1 MSYGKGC
8 EFTFFLLIFCGCR
21 YYSILYSIPIVFY
34 YSIFCMKKIEKI
46 SCTAR
51 FIWSG
56 VQKGAGEKYRGVEMD
71 AALQDVE

>member
-1 MSYGKGC
+1 
-8 EFTFFLLIFCGCR
+8 
-21 YYSILYSIPIVFY
+21 
-34 YSIFCMKKIEKI
+34 MKKIEKI